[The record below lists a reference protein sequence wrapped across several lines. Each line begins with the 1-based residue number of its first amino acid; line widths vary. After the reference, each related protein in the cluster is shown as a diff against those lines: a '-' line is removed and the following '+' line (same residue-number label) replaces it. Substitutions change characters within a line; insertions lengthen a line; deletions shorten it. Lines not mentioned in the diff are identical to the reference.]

1 MNRHFKSITTGRGVD
16 VIVACV
22 FYLISVTEEHMTSE
36 HKGRG
41 VHGRWAIPDE
51 GMDTRDPMLNWTE
64 WMTWAEYSNLVDCR
78 VCFDKIQYVQIVHL
92 GCNIK
97 NILYMTWLWP
107 VASQGRWL
115 RVKPASVGVQ
125 SEMFSYCLSAT
136 H

>member
-1 MNRHFKSITTGRGVD
+1 MNRHFKSITTGRGMN

-22 FYLISVTEEHMTSE
+22 FYLFSVTEEHMTSE

-51 GMDTRDPMLNWTE
+51 GMDTRDPTLNWTE
-64 WMTWAEYSNLVDCR
+64 WMTGLSTAIWWIA
-78 VCFDKIQYVQIVHL
+78 VCFDKIEYVQIVLL

-97 NILYMTWLWP
+97 NTLYMTWLLP

-115 RVKPASVGVQ
+115 RIKPASVGVQ
-125 SEMFSYCLSAT
+125 SEMFSYCLSAS